1 MQSPMS
7 GFIKQISVRS
17 GEYVEA
23 GQALAVITKDLSL
36 QLQAEVP
43 ARYATRLPFISE
55 ANFRTLYDNTVYSTK
70 ELNGQLLSYGKTLG
84 GNSSL
89 LPVYFSLTNN
99 GSLIPGQAVE
109 VYLKSRPIENALILP
124 LSALIEEQGN
134 FFVYAQVAGESFDK
148 REVET
153 GAQDGVSVQII
164 SGLNPG
170 ERIVTKG
177 AYLVK
182 LATQSGSV
190 PAHGHEH

>member
-1 MQSPMS
+1 M
-7 GFIKQISVRS
+7 
-17 GEYVEA
+17 
-23 GQALAVITKDLSL
+23 
-36 QLQAEVP
+36 
-43 ARYATRLPFISE
+43 
-55 ANFRTLYDNTVYSTK
+55 
-70 ELNGQLLSYGKTLG
+70 SYGKTLG
-84 GNSSL
+84 ENSSL

-124 LSALIEEQGN
+124 LSALIEEQGK
-134 FFVYAQVAGESFDK
+134 FLVYVQVAGESFDK